1 MSQKLQPIL
10 GTDTCDPYFTVYVS
24 TDNDD
29 DLHVYFGL
37 ALLERVNRGTEG
49 FQYKYLLA
57 RLYNGG
63 FKRKKLVEAF
73 NHSVGTLR
81 RWGDAVRSG
90 DIEKILSAFSGQGA
104 ECRLTQEIENF
115 IRSEFKRVY
124 PENNYSYSKIIIERV
139 KEIFDE
145 EFSSERL
152 RPIFNELKEEFAE
165 GEVTRTNECLSSAV
179 ETNTCSSEDNLS
191 VRRENIRN
199 YSVSNSEYAVEGK
212 EPLFVHHIG
221 LIIALYMIDKMN
233 IEENLVRQWLVSVL
247 SGCANLEQTESLD
260 FSSLEYLLGHP
271 FISTAYNQH
280 TALKK
285 LSIDENRLT
294 VFKLNAQLINA
305 AHHQYYYYDPHSVKY
320 TGMKNILKG
329 WCGSMGKITKVNYQ
343 DFFHTPDGDPVYFEI
358 NDNYSDMRE
367 RFTSSVKFFSEEILK
382 SPGRT
387 FIIDRGIYGEEKML
401 EIDKMQYGLVT
412 WEKGYKKNAW
422 DENKAINEF
431 KIHRRKNHS
440 EDIRTWDVKFFK
452 DEAYSKIPGFY
463 RLIVK
468 ITPPGKEIRTLEVS
482 VLSNGRLDDGT
493 AVFAML
499 NRWIQENDF
508 KYMIRHFGLNEI
520 TSYQALEY
528 VDIRELLSEKN
539 VVSESYK
546 KLEQA
551 HSLVRAKLKELLL
564 KKHTSQTVNE
574 TLKTEINACTAELKM
589 LACEKKTLNRH
600 ESKIDKLISENK
612 CRLLADKKAFLDAVK
627 ITARNIFYL
636 LSRIFR
642 PIYNNYRND
651 HQILRELLR
660 SHGTVIPF
668 GSFVKIELD
677 VTRNFQPEQ
686 LKKIK
691 AFLSII
697 SDNINASTQSAKPI
711 KLDIRQRK
719 VTQFQKLQSI

>member
-1 MSQKLQPIL
+1 MTEKLQPIL

-90 DIEKILSAFSGQGA
+90 DIDKILFAFSGQGA

-124 PENNYSYSKIIIERV
+124 PENKYSYSKNIIERV
-139 KEIFDE
+139 KEIFNE

-165 GEVTRTNECLSSAV
+165 PEVAQKDESSPSAV
-179 ETNTCSSEDNLS
+179 EANTCVSEDKMS
-191 VRRENIRN
+191 VSAENIRN
-199 YSVSNSEYAVEGK
+199 YSLSNPESTTENK

-221 LIIALYMIDKMN
+221 LMIALYMINQMN
-233 IEENLVRQWLVSVL
+233 IEERLVRQWLASVL

-260 FSSLEYLLGHP
+260 FSSLEYLLGQP
-271 FISTAYNQH
+271 IISTAYNQH

-285 LSIDENRLT
+285 LSIDENRLS
-294 VFKLNAQLINA
+294 VFRLNAELINA
-305 AHHQYYYYDPHSVKY
+305 AVHQYYYYDPHSVKY

-329 WCGSMGKITKVNYQ
+329 WCGSAGKITKVSYQ
-343 DFFHTPDGDPVYFEI
+343 DFFHTPEADPVYFEI

-367 RFTSSVKFFSEEILK
+367 RFTNSVKFFSEEIIK

-387 FIIDRGIYGEEKML
+387 FIIDRGIYGEEKMV

-412 WEKGYKKNAW
+412 WEKGYKRDAW
-422 DENKAINEF
+422 DENKEVSQF

-440 EDIRTWDVKFFK
+440 EHIKTWDVKFFK
-452 DEAYSKIPGFY
+452 DEKYSKVPGFY
-463 RLIVK
+463 RLIVR

-482 VLSNGRLDDGT
+482 VLTNGKLEDGT

-539 VVSESYK
+539 VLSESYK

-551 HSLVRAKLKELLL
+551 QSKVRLKLKELLL
-564 KKHTSQTVNE
+564 KKHLSQTVTE
-574 TLKTEINACTAELKM
+574 PLKTEISNCTAELKM
-589 LACEKKTLNRH
+589 LLSEKKSLNRH
-600 ESKIDKLISENK
+600 ESKIGKLISENK
-612 CRLLADKKAFLDAVK
+612 CRLLSDKKAYLDAVK
-627 ITARNIFYL
+627 ITARNIFYI

-660 SHGTVIPF
+660 SHGTIIPF

-691 AFLSII
+691 AFLNII
-697 SDNINASTQSAKPI
+697 SDNINASRQSAKPV
-711 KLDIRQRK
+711 KLDIRQRII
-719 VTQFQKLQSI
+719 TNNQKLQTV

>member
-1 MSQKLQPIL
+1 MTEKLQLIL
-10 GTDTCDPYFTVYVS
+10 GTDTCDPYFTVYTS
-24 TDNDD
+24 TDNIN

-37 ALLERVNRGTEG
+37 ALLERVNRSTEG

-63 FKRKKLVEAF
+63 FKRKKLVLAF
-73 NHSVGTLR
+73 NHSVGTFR

-90 DIEKILSAFSGQGA
+90 DIEIIISAFSGQGA
-104 ECRLTQEIENF
+104 ECRLTQKIENF
-115 IRSEFKRVY
+115 IRSEFRRIY
-124 PENNYSYSKIIIERV
+124 PENKYSYSKIIIERV
-139 KEIFDE
+139 KEIFNE

-152 RPIFNELKEEFAE
+152 RPIFNEEKELLAE
-165 GEVTRTNECLSSAV
+165 PNVKQKDDSLPSVMEA
-179 ETNTCSSEDNLS
+179 NTCECGFNLS
-191 VRRENIRN
+191 VNPENIRN
-199 YSVSNSEYAVEGK
+199 YSVSNPETEDQ

-221 LIIALYMIDKMN
+221 LVIALYIINQMSIAQKL
-233 IEENLVRQWLVSVL
+233 IRQWLVSVL

-260 FSSLEYLLGHP
+260 FSSMEYLLGHSL
-271 FISTAYNQH
+271 ISTAYNQNV
-280 TALKK
+280 ALKK
-285 LSIDENRLT
+285 LSIEENRLSL
-294 VFKLNAQLINA
+294 FRLNAQLINA
-305 AHHQYYYYDPHSVKY
+305 ASHQYYYYDPHSVKY

-367 RFTSSVKFFSEEILK
+367 RFILSVKFFSEEIIK
-382 SPGRT
+382 TPNRT
-387 FIIDRGIYGEEKML
+387 FVIDRGIYGKEKMI

-412 WEKGYKKNAW
+412 WEKGYNKNTS
-422 DENKAINEF
+422 DENKQINEF

-440 EDIRTWDVKFFK
+440 GDIRTWDVKFFK
-452 DEAYSKIPGFY
+452 DEEYSNISGFY
-463 RLIVK
+463 RLIVR

-482 VLSNGRLDDGT
+482 ILSNGRIDDGT

-528 VDIRELLSEKN
+528 VDIRDLLSEKN
-539 VVSESYK
+539 VVSEGYK
-546 KLEQA
+546 KLQEAQNK
-551 HSLVRAKLKELLL
+551 LRLKLKELLL
-564 KKHTSQTVNE
+564 KKHLSQTNSE
-574 TLKTEINACTAELKM
+574 PLKTEISNCTAELKM
-589 LACEKKTLNRH
+589 LACEKKSLVRH

-612 CRLLADKKAFLDAVK
+612 CMLLADKKAYLDAVK
-627 ITARNIFYL
+627 ITARNIFYI
-636 LSRIFR
+636 LSRMFR

-660 SHGTVIPF
+660 SHGTVIPLA
-668 GSFVKIELD
+668 SFVKIELD
-677 VTRNFQPEQ
+677 ITRNFQPEQ

-691 AFLSII
+691 AFLDVI
-697 SDNINASTQSAKPI
+697 SEKINASAQYVKPI
-711 KLDIRQRK
+711 KLDIRQK
-719 VTQFQKLQSI
+719 ILSKNQKIQTV